1 MDEHDTRQTS
11 LELIESAEAA
21 YLTSID
27 EDGFPQTRSM
37 FNLRNKQK
45 FPKLTKIFSDHTQ
58 DFMLL
63 FTTNTS
69 STKISQIRNN
79 PSVCV
84 FFCKPAE
91 FHSLAL
97 TGTIEIVDDA
107 KIREALWHDG
117 WERYYPGGPN
127 DPDHTVIRLYPFKAR
142 GWYKSQIYSFKIGA
156 Q

>member
-1 MDEHDTRQTS
+1 MTEKEARQTS
-11 LELIESAEAA
+11 LNLIESADAA
-21 YLTSID
+21 YLTPID
-27 EDGFPQTRSM
+27 EDGFPQTRCM

-45 FPKLTKIFSDHTQ
+45 FPKLTDIFKDHTD

-63 FTTNTS
+63 FSTNTS
-69 STKISQIRNN
+69 STKIRQIRNN

-84 FFCKPAE
+84 FFCNPSG

-107 KIREALWHDG
+107 KIREALWQDG

-127 DPDHTVIRLYPFKAR
+127 DPDHTVLRLYPFKAR
-142 GWYKSQIYSFKIGA
+142 GWYKSQVYFFKIGP